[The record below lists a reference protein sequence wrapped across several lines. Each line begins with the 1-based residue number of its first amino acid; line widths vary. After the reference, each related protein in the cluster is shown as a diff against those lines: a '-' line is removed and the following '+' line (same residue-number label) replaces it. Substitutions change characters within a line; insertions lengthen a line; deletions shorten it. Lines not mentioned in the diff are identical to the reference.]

1 MRSARL
7 PYLTIRLGLQPPND
21 CAISSR
27 SHGYRGAHSESL
39 MRSGT
44 IVLSEPEIDDN
55 LQPLCGRAPPGIEH
69 LAAQSSA
76 EALMRQGIPVDWRDQ
91 RRLFDSL
98 R

>member
-27 SHGYRGAHSESL
+27 SHGYRGAHSKSL

-44 IVLSEPEIDDN
+44 IVLSEPAIEDN
-55 LQPLCGRAPPGIEH
+55 LHLLCGRESVGIEH